1 MRRILLPLLALV
13 MGLSLVNAAP
23 AAAGD
28 IASTIR
34 DRYASL
40 NTFQAEFTQY
50 LKHRESGQ
58 QEKRQGTLIFKKPL
72 LVNWQTRAPHAES
85 LIISAD
91 EIWDYL
97 PEEKVAYRYPH
108 SLVDDS
114 RSLIQIVTGQALLS
128 KDFDVKDGGTQG
140 ALQILRLYP
149 KNPSP
154 QMIPADLYVDPVK
167 GYIQTRAGRQPSPQ
181 LEQEY
186 KKPRPAP
193 RAEKR
198 ASRRISGRLFS
209 FTRKRRGA
217 YSLGALSSYS
227 FLSSSMS
234 SCTVVILLMR

>member
-1 MRRILLPLLALV
+1 MRRLLLPLLALV

-154 QMIPADLYVDPVK
+154 QMIQADLYVDPVK
-167 GYIQTRAGRQPSPQ
+167 GYIQ
-181 LEQEY
+181 
-186 KKPRPAP
+186 
-193 RAEKR
+193 RAEIIDFYGNSNDVR
-198 ASRRISGRLFS
+198 FTS
-209 FTRKRRGA
+209 FIPDA
-217 YSLGALSSYS
+217 DV
-227 FLSSSMS
+227 SSSS
-234 SCTVVILLMR
+234 FRFKAPSGVDVEDKSKPDQGGSRLLN

>member
-1 MRRILLPLLALV
+1 MRRILFPLLALV
-13 MGLSLVNAAP
+13 MGLSLVNAAA

-72 LVNWQTRAPHAES
+72 LVNWQTRAPHAEN

-154 QMIPADLYVDPVK
+154 QMIQADLYVDPVK
-167 GYIQTRAGRQPSPQ
+167 GYIQ
-181 LEQEY
+181 
-186 KKPRPAP
+186 
-193 RAEKR
+193 RAEIIDFYGNSNDVR
-198 ASRRISGRLFS
+198 FTS
-209 FTRKRRGA
+209 FIPDA
-217 YSLGALSSYS
+217 DV
-227 FLSSSMS
+227 SSSS
-234 SCTVVILLMR
+234 FRFRAPSGVDVEDKSKPDQGGSRLLN